1 MSAVRVLL
9 LASSVLLLA
18 CGDGATPPEP
28 VEPLAGGGVPQEAR
42 PMGAV
47 DAARIAGSDGEPGE
61 WLAHGRSYSEQ
72 RFSPLTQIDRSNVA
86 QLGLAWSFDLGSTRG
101 VEATPI
107 VVDGIMYVSAS
118 WSRVFALDAAT
129 GELLWKHDPKVP
141 GNWGRYACCDVV
153 NRGVAVWK
161 GSVFVGT
168 IDGRLVSLDAA
179 TGDVNWEVLTIDRS
193 RPYTITGAP
202 RVVKDKVIIGN
213 GGAELGVRGYVTA
226 YDTATGEQRWRFY
239 TVPGDPSLPFEH
251 PELEQAAKTWSG
263 GEWWKIGGGG
273 TAWDAMAH
281 DPELDLLY
289 IGTGNGAPWT
299 RYVRSPGGGDNLFLC
314 SILALRPDTGELVWH
329 YQTTPGDNW
338 DYTSV
343 QHIMLADL
351 EIGGRTRKVLM
362 QAPKNGFFYV
372 LDRATGELLSAEP
385 FAAVNWASHV
395 DMETGR
401 PVETEVSDYQ
411 KEARLLF
418 PGPSGAHNWHP
429 MAFHPGTGL
438 VYVPANDFRFW
449 YSNDPEFEYEPGGI
463 NLALDVDRLVELT
476 ETEGPPD
483 PTGTLLAWDPVAQKA
498 AWRVQH
504 PGAWNGGL
512 LATAGGLVFQG
523 TPDGFFRA
531 YDAES
536 GTDLFEVRS
545 QTGIMAAPVSYT
557 ANGEQHVAVA
567 AGYGGGVL
575 YAALDHTAVK
585 HYRNEGRVLAFKLG
599 GTASMPTNAARDSRI
614 PEPPALISSA
624 EEIAAGKSLYNR
636 HCFFCHGI
644 SAESSGVLPDLRQ
657 MAPERHAVFED
668 IVIKGIFSGVGM
680 PSFREQLTPAQVADI
695 RAYIVS
701 EAQAAYEEQEA
712 APEPPASPGD
722 GGV

>member
-263 GEWWKIGGGG
+263 EWWKIGGGG

-411 KEARLLF
+411 KEARLIF

-438 VYVPANDFRFW
+438 VYVPALDIQSW
-449 YSNDPEFEYEPGGI
+449 YPNLEDFEYHPGEF
-463 NLALDVDRLVELT
+463 NLALDIDQLVELS
-476 ETEGPPD
+476 ETNGPPT
-483 PTGTLLAWDPVAQKA
+483 PTSRLLAWDPVAQKE
-498 AWRVQH
+498 AWSVDH
-504 PGAWNGGL
+504 DGLWNGGL
-512 LATAGGLVFQG
+512 LTTAGGLVFQG
-523 TPDGFFRA
+523 TGDGRFVA
-531 YDAES
+531 YDAHS
-536 GTDLFEVRS
+536 GDSLFEARS

-567 AGYGGGVL
+567 AGYGGGIL
-575 YAALDHTAVK
+575 FLGSLDYTAVET
-585 HYRNEGRVLAFKLG
+585 YRNEGRVLAFKLG
-599 GTASMPTNAARDSRI
+599 GTAPMPTNEPRDPRI
-614 PEPPALISSA
+614 PPPPALMASA
-624 EEIAAGKSLYNR
+624 GEVAEGKVLYNR
-636 HCFFCHGI
+636 YCFGCHGI
-644 SAESSGVLPDLRQ
+644 SAKSSGVLPDLRQ
-657 MAPERHAVFED
+657 LSPERHAAFED
-668 IVIKGIFSGVGM
+668 IVLTGILSGVGM
-680 PSFREQLTPAQVADI
+680 PGFADDLTSEQAQRI

-701 EAQAAYEEQEA
+701 AAHEGYDEQEA
-712 APEPPASPGD
+712 EAPTAGGGD
-722 GGV
+722 V